1 MEDSVNPTVIITNST
16 EFISIKFLCTKILIQ
31 HQRGAITERDN
42 DNNNNKHNNNN
53 NNNNVNFTP
62 WSFSRIAE
70 TGRGMFGKIRENFHK
85 SNLERFLRPTQKYFL
100 LDSRNST

>member
-1 MEDSVNPTVIITNST
+1 MEDSVKPTAIITNST
-16 EFISIKFLCTKILIQ
+16 EFISIKSLCTKILIQ
-31 HQRGAITERDN
+31 HQRGAITERVN
-42 DNNNNKHNNNN
+42 DNNNKH

-100 LDSRNST
+100 LDSLNST